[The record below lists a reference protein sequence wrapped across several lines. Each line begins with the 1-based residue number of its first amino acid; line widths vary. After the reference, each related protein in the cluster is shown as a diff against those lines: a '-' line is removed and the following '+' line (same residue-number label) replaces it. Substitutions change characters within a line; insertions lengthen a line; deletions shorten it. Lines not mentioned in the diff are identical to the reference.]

1 MLQKKKQRLDALLI
15 TALELFGAP
24 ICAAKDLDEGPI
36 TLLAIFTMFSVVPL
50 RYGLVLPKI

>member
-1 MLQKKKQRLDALLI
+1 MCFLGGQKRDALLI

-24 ICAAKDLDEGPI
+24 ICAAQHLDEGLI
-36 TLLAIFTMFSVVPL
+36 TLLAISTMFSVVPL